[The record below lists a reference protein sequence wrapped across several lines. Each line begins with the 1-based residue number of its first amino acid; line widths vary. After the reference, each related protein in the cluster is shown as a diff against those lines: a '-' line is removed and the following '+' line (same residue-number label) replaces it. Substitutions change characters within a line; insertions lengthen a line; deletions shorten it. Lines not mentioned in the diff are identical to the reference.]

1 MAMHWRCW
9 HILSLKNI
17 IDTFKWLKMINMY
30 PCHVY
35 ITPQFFMLDH
45 HSFRFD
51 LHALPPTLWTF
62 HDLNCHNQLDVK
74 YAEDLAKPEKKLK
87 SSHSSES
94 AVKSS
99 YNNQAIW
106 SSIFS
111 VGSAE
116 SIIVENERL
125 YFASRWSLIAGRLP
139 GRTDNEI
146 KNHRIT
152 YLSKKLK
159 INDGEEEEKKHP
171 H

>member
-1 MAMHWRCW
+1 
-9 HILSLKNI
+9 
-17 IDTFKWLKMINMY
+17 
-30 PCHVY
+30 
-35 ITPQFFMLDH
+35 
-45 HSFRFD
+45 
-51 LHALPPTLWTF
+51 
-62 HDLNCHNQLDVK
+62 VK
-74 YAEDLAKPEKKLK
+74 CAEDLAKPEKKLK

-99 YNNQAIW
+99 YNNQAIR

-116 SIIVENERL
+116 SINVENERL